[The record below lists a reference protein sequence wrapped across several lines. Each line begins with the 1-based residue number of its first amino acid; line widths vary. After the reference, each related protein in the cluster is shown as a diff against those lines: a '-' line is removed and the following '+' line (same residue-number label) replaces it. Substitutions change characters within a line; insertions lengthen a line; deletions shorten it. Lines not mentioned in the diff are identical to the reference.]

1 MRSDIKNILDIDPK
15 IEIEKS
21 DDIRSYRI
29 STKKIENELGFFPK
43 KNISNAVTDL
53 IDFFKINKKDTM
65 KDSEFFNLKKIQEVN
80 L

>member
-65 KDSEFFNLKKIQEVN
+65 KDSEFFNLK
-80 L
+80 